1 MTVSSELSNGGRHLE
16 RADALA
22 WSASLP
28 ESLRESLGT
37 LEEAYFRHVDAGDVD
52 CAITGITQIFRRHLE
67 LAMVRPKG
75 RALVR
80 VYHPEDA
87 SGLGAAVQLVTDDMA
102 LLVESI
108 TSSLSRMGVSVSEV
122 IHPIFEV
129 ERDEN
134 GRLTKAVPH
143 EVDRNGG
150 VLRESW
156 MHLQLHPSTS
166 RELLDRIEQAMP
178 DVVAD
183 VRQVIG
189 DTDAIQAVQS
199 KLADDLEQSAK
210 AGDAPFP
217 AADLIDTANLLRW
230 LASGNFTVLGF
241 AQYRLESN
249 GDGPTASNPMPGTCL
264 GVLRPD
270 VGTDFRV
277 PINGRDRPLL
287 MLTQGLVPATVH
299 RSVYPYFVGVAD
311 WDEQGNI
318 IGEHLFIGVFTVTA
332 VHENVLDIPVI
343 ERRVRTVIEDSGF
356 DLDSFSGQAM
366 LEVIQ
371 SFPRTELFSS
381 DIATMRKTAVAV
393 LNVSL
398 RRQVRLFMR
407 EDTYGRF
414 VACLVY
420 LPRDRYTTRVR
431 LEMQEILVRELGGVS
446 IDYSARVSESE
457 LASVY
462 FTVRMPDSDSGTP
475 RAARTLAD
483 TSEANRLRIQQLLAA
498 ASHTWDDYLN
508 DEVSTSTVLDPGV
521 AQRYAAAFPEG
532 YKQDFGPRHALDDIH
547 RLERL
552 SAGRIDQ
559 RLYRK
564 PGSDPGSWRFSLY
577 IGGTGVSLSQVL
589 PVLQSLGV
597 EVVDERPYQIVFD
610 RPGGQTVER
619 WIYDFG
625 LLARPELL
633 RSSLD
638 RDLDAELLEA
648 SARADALEA
657 EVRGLRARFTDAF
670 EAVWYGRAEADGLNE
685 LVLRARLPWR
695 AVSILRTY
703 AKYLQQAGFPYS
715 QANICRVLLTY
726 PDVARLFVD
735 LFNSRFDPDI
745 AMRAQRPEEV
755 AERDHE
761 GRSEHR
767 RSDTVD
773 EDDATK
779 LEAQL
784 RGRIDEVVSLDADRI
799 LRAILGLIKAT
810 LRTNYFVTDHEGTP
824 RDFLS
829 IKVEPQLIA
838 ELPKPKPQF
847 EIFVYSPRIEGVHL
861 RFGPVARGGL
871 RWSDRLED
879 FRTEIL
885 GLVKAQAV
893 KNAVIVPVG
902 AKGGFVVKQPPAA
915 TGDPGVDRQALGAEG
930 VACYRTFI
938 SGLLDITDNVDR
950 ATGAVLPPARVI
962 RRDGDDTYLVVAADK
977 GTATFSDIANDVAQR
992 YGFWLGDAFAS
1003 GGSAGYDHKAMGI
1016 TAKGAWESVKRHFR
1030 EMDLDTQTQDF
1041 TVVGIGD
1048 MSGDVFGNG
1057 MLLSEHI
1064 RLVAAFDHRHIFLDP
1079 NPDAATSYAERQRM
1093 FELPRS
1099 SWADYDTSL
1108 ISAGGGVWD
1117 RTVKAVPI
1125 SPQARQALG
1134 LADDVV
1140 SLSPPD
1146 LVRAILLAPVG
1157 LLWNGGIGTYI
1168 KASTE
1173 SNAEVGDKS
1182 NDPVRV
1188 NGKQLRVKVI
1198 GEGGNLGATA
1208 LGRIEFCRAG
1218 GKMNTDALDNS
1229 AGVDCS
1235 DHEVNIKV
1243 LLDGV
1248 VSAGVLPEAERNPLL
1263 ASMTDD
1269 VARMVLRDNVSQNFL
1284 MGISRFNAA
1293 RMLNV
1298 HMRLIEDLED
1308 RRGLDRELEAL
1319 PSDME
1324 MKRRMEEGSGLA
1336 SPELANLMAHVKLS
1350 LKADLLETDLPDMAH
1365 FAARLP
1371 DYFPEPL
1378 RVRFATAIKKHPLR
1392 REILTTMIVNE
1403 VVDYGGI
1410 TYAHRLNEE
1419 IGASTTDSV
1428 RAFAAAAEIFG
1439 LHDMWARIRGADTS
1453 IGVRDELELET
1464 KKTLDRASRWLL
1476 SNRPQPIA
1484 VGAEINRYSRGVRE
1498 LAPKVPGW
1506 LRGHHLAMLTGQS
1519 ADLIGRGAPAELT
1532 DEVYG
1537 LLNLF
1542 PLLDVIDIADITDRG
1557 GDEVGALYYA
1567 LNDHLK
1573 IDWLLQAVSHLERG
1587 DRWHALARLALRDDM
1602 YGSLRSLTLDVLS
1615 AGDPEETADEKIAY
1629 WESKN
1634 QSRLGRARAALAE
1647 LFESG
1652 THDLATLSVAAR
1664 QVRSMV
1670 SGVGAQSER

>member
-1 MTVSSELSNGGRHLE
+1 MTVSSELSS
-16 RADALA
+16 AA
-22 WSASLP
+22 WSAGLP
-28 ESLRESLGT
+28 QSLRGDLAA

-67 LAMVRPKG
+67 LAITRPPG
-75 RALVR
+75 RVLVR
-80 VYHPEDA
+80 VYHPDDG
-87 SGLGAAVQLVTDDMA
+87 SGLGAAIQLVTEDMA

-129 ERDEN
+129 ERDAEA
-134 GRLTKAVPH
+134 RLLHAAPH
-143 EVDRNGG
+143 EVDGNGDPG
-150 VLRESW
+150 MRESW
-156 MHLQLHPSTS
+156 MHLQLHASTT
-166 RELLDRIEQAMP
+166 RETLDRIEQALPM
-178 DVVAD
+178 VVTD
-183 VRQVIG
+183 VRQVNS
-189 DTDAIQAVQS
+189 DTDAMKQVQS
-199 KLADDLEQSAK
+199 TLADTLTEAAA
-210 AGDAPFP
+210 AGRAPFP
-217 AADLIDTANLLRW
+217 ADDLIDTANLLRW
-230 LASGNFTVLGF
+230 LASGNFTVLGY
-241 AQYRLESN
+241 ARHRLGENHEQMISN
-249 GDGPTASNPMPGTCL
+249 ALPGTCL

-277 PINGRDRPLL
+277 PINGGDRPLL

-299 RSVYPYFVGVAD
+299 RSVYPYFIGVAD
-311 WDEQGNI
+311 FDES
-318 IGEHLFIGVFTVTA
+318 GEVVGDHLFIGVFTVTA

-343 ERRVRTVIEDSGF
+343 ERRVRSVIEESGF

-381 DIATMRKTAVAV
+381 DTETMRHTATAV
-393 LNVSL
+393 LNVGL
-398 RRQVRLFMR
+398 RRQVKLFMR
-407 EDTYGRF
+407 ADSYGRF

-420 LPRDRYTTRVR
+420 LPRDRYTTHVR
-431 LEMQEILVRELGGVS
+431 LEMQDILVRELGGDS

-462 FTVRMPDSDSGTP
+462 FTVRLPDAEGAP
-475 RAARTLAD
+475 RAEQTAAAD
-483 TSEANRLRIQQLLAA
+483 TSEPNRLRIQRLLAE
-498 ASHTWDDYLN
+498 ASNTWDDHLN
-508 DEVSTSTVLDPGV
+508 DQLNTAPVLAPAV
-521 AQRYAAAFPEG
+521 VKRYADAFPEG
-532 YKQDFGPRHALDDIH
+532 YKQDFAPARALGDIM

-552 SAGRIDQ
+552 TEGSIVQ
-559 RLYRK
+559 NLYRR
-564 PGSDPGSWRFSLY
+564 PNSEPGSWRFSLY
-577 IGGTGVSLSQVL
+577 IGGTGISLSQVL

-597 EVVDERPYQIVFD
+597 EVVDERPYRIELETS
-610 RPGGQTVER
+610 PGGRILER

-638 RDLDAELLEA
+638 RDLDAELLES
-648 SARADALEA
+648 SARADVLEA
-657 EVRGLRARFTDAF
+657 EVRGLRERFTDAF
-670 EAVWYGRAEADGLNE
+670 EAVWHGRAEADGLNE

-695 AVSILRTY
+695 SVAILRTY
-703 AKYLQQAGFPYS
+703 AKYLQQADFPYS
-715 QANICRVLLTY
+715 QTNIARVLLTY
-726 PDVARLFVD
+726 PDAARLFVD
-735 LFNSRFDPDI
+735 LFAARFDPDSV
-745 AMRAQRPEEV
+745 AAEHAAELEV
-755 AERDHE
+755 R
-761 GRSEHR
+761 
-767 RSDTVD
+767 
-773 EDDATK
+773 
-779 LEAQL
+779 L
-784 RGRIDEVVSLDADRI
+784 RERIDEVVSLDADRI
-799 LRAILGLIKAT
+799 LRAILSLIKAT
-810 LRTNYFVTDHEGTP
+810 LRTNYYVTDTEGMS
-824 RDFLS
+824 RDFIS
-829 IKVEPQLIA
+829 VKVEPREIA
-838 ELPKPKPQF
+838 ELPKPRPRY
-847 EIFVYSPRIEGVHL
+847 EIFVYSPRVEGVHL
-861 RFGPVARGGL
+861 RFGSVARGGL

-902 AKGGFVVKQPPAA
+902 AKGGFVVKQPPQAS
-915 TGDPGVDRQALGAEG
+915 GDPVADRQAFGTEG

-950 ATGAVLPPARVI
+950 VTGAVLPPPRVV

-977 GTATFSDIANDVAQR
+977 GTATFSDTANDIAQR

-1016 TAKGAWESVKRHFR
+1016 TAKGAWESVKRHFA
-1030 EMDLDTQTQDF
+1030 EMDLDTRTQDF

-1079 NPDAATSYAERQRM
+1079 DPEPARSYAERARM
-1093 FELPRS
+1093 FALPRS
-1099 SWADYDTSL
+1099 SWADYDTSA
-1108 ISAGGGVWD
+1108 ISEGGGVWD
-1117 RTVKAVPI
+1117 RTVKSVPI
-1125 SPQARQALG
+1125 SPQARIALG
-1134 LADDVV
+1134 LADDVT
-1140 SLSPPD
+1140 SLSPPE

-1168 KASTE
+1168 KASSE
-1173 SNAEVGDKS
+1173 SNGDVGDKS

-1188 NGKQLRVKVI
+1188 NGNQLRVKVI

-1248 VSAGVLPEAERNPLL
+1248 VSAGLLPEPERNPLL
-1263 ASMTDD
+1263 ASMTDE

-1284 MGISRFNAA
+1284 MGISRFEAPG
-1293 RMLNV
+1293 MLNV
-1298 HMRLIEDLED
+1298 HQRLIEDLEE

-1319 PSDME
+1319 PSTVE
-1324 MKRRMEEGSGLA
+1324 LKRRREEGTGLA
-1336 SPELANLMAHVKLS
+1336 SPELSNLMAHVKLS
-1350 LKADLLETDLPDMAH
+1350 LKVDLLDSDLPDNNY
-1365 FAARLP
+1365 FSGRLA
-1371 DYFPEPL
+1371 DYFPSAL
-1378 RVRFATAIKKHPLR
+1378 RERFGAAIKRHRLR
-1392 REILTTMIVNE
+1392 REIVTTMIANE
-1403 VVDYGGI
+1403 MVDYGGI

-1419 IGASTTDSV
+1419 TGATATDAV
-1428 RAFAAAAEIFG
+1428 RAFAAAIEIFD
-1439 LHDMWARIRGADTS
+1439 LHAMWSRIRAADTS
-1453 IGVRDELELET
+1453 TSVRDALEMET
-1464 KKTLDRASRWLL
+1464 KRTLDRASRWLL
-1476 SNRPQPIA
+1476 SNRPQPIP
-1484 VGAEINRYSRGVRE
+1484 VGAEINRYSGGVRE

-1506 LRGHHLAMLTGQS
+1506 LRGHHVATLTGQS
-1519 ADLIGRGAPAELT
+1519 AELIAQGAPT
-1532 DEVYG
+1532 DLATEVFG

-1542 PLLDVIDIADITDRG
+1542 PLLDVLDIADITDRDR
-1557 GDEVGALYYA
+1557 DEVGSLYYA

-1573 IDWLLQAVSHLERG
+1573 IDWLLEAVSHLERG
-1587 DRWHALARLALRDDM
+1587 DRWHSLARLALRDDM

-1634 QSRLGRARAALAE
+1634 QSRLGRARAALSE